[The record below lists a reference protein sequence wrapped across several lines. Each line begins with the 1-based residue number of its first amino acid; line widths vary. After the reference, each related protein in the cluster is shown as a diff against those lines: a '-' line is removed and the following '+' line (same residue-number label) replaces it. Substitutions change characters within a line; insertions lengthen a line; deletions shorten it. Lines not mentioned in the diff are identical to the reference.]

1 MAIFVL
7 NAIVGLPYER
17 FDSAI
22 RSNVN
27 LVCGDDAQKVLS
39 VDDAHIT
46 TMIENLNHYHNL
58 DVEKMSDTMF
68 NICRMDQL
76 DEDVHETPQ
85 VEDAPRTT
93 LAERETLQ
101 IEDAPRTF
109 AECETNLARTI
120 ANDHLRTMET
130 PRATLAEIRDAVT
143 ARTIPRTMGIGT
155 ENVARTVETIP
166 RFNDVQMCG
175 SAAVFPPLVVREGN
189 EAKMAIAAKL
199 GDATSSSARILS
211 DKIEVFNRIMSQL
224 AALAREIN
232 TLQAPIENNP
242 VIAKIINGIE
252 NLKTDPMVDSAF
264 ITNDSV
270 VIRTKEIVTI
280 PCPVDGVPRRIGC
293 MEFEISLSALVG
305 IHSDVGRPVTI
316 RNLTRELII
325 HASPTNVLEGFQ
337 CPHVSLVGLPCM
349 DRLSNQLVSA
359 MSITDLQTI
368 FVLLVRFVKNPN
380 NSDTWGRNWQ
390 MWPKFIPTTEGA
402 TR

>member
-17 FDSAI
+17 FDAAI
-22 RSNVN
+22 RSHVN

-46 TMIENLNHYHNL
+46 PMIDNLNHYHNL

-68 NICRMDQL
+68 NICRAIDGEMDQP
-76 DEDVHETPQ
+76 DDDMQETPQ
-85 VEDAPRTT
+85 I
-93 LAERETLQ
+93 AERETLQ

-109 AECETNLARTI
+109 AERETNLARTI

-175 SAAVFPPLVVREGN
+175 SVSLFAPLVVLEGN
-189 EAKMAIAAKL
+189 EAKTAIAAKL

-211 DKIEVFNRIMSQL
+211 DKIETLNRMMSQL
-224 AALAREIN
+224 AALSREIN
-232 TLQAPIENNP
+232 TLQAPIENHP
-242 VIAKIINGIE
+242 VIAKIITGVE
-252 NLKTDPMVDSAF
+252 GLRADPMVDSAF
-264 ITNDSV
+264 ISNNSV
-270 VIRTKEIVTI
+270 VIRTKEIVTV

-305 IHSDVGRPVTI
+305 IHSDVARPVII
-316 RNLTRELII
+316 RNLTRELIV

-337 CPHVSLVGLPCM
+337 CPHVSLIGLPCM